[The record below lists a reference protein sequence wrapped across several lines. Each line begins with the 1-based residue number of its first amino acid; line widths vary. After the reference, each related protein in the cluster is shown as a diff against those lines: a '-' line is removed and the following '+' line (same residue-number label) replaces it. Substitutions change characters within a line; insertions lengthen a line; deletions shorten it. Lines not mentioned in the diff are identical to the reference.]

1 MKRPLLILKTGETLS
16 TIATRRGDFEVWIG
30 RALGLAERDLE
41 LVCVYREEALP
52 DPSEISGVVVT
63 GSPAMVSAREPWSE
77 RTAAWLP
84 EAMRAECP
92 VLGICYG
99 HQLLAHGLGGEVGPN
114 PRGREIGTVK
124 VRLEGAEDDALL
136 GGLPDELVVHATHVE
151 SVLSLPEGAVRLG
164 SNEADPYHAFRI
176 GERTWGVQ
184 FHPEFDADVMRGY
197 ITGRRADLEAEG
209 IDADRLL
216 EEAVDSPHGDAILAR
231 FAEIVRSGEAGRDT

>member
-1 MKRPLLILKTGETLS
+1 MKRPLLIVKTGETLS
-16 TIATRRGDFEVWIG
+16 SISPRRGDFEAWIG
-30 RALGLAERDLE
+30 GALGLAEEDLE
-41 LVCVYREEALP
+41 VVCVYRGEDLPEAS
-52 DPSEISGVVVT
+52 DISGVVVT

-84 EAMRAECP
+84 QAMQAGRP

-99 HQLLAHGLGGEVGPN
+99 HQLLAHGLGGEVGRN

-136 GGLPDELVVHATHVE
+136 GGLPAELVVHATHLE
-151 SVLSLPEGAVRLG
+151 SVLSLPEGAVRLAH
-164 SNEADPYHAFRI
+164 NDADPHHAFRI

-197 ITGRRADLEAEG
+197 IVGRRADLEAEG

-231 FAEIVRSGEAGRDT
+231 FAEIVREADRDSD